1 MIFNQPQL
9 KQRRQEMRL
18 NMTQPERKL
27 WQLLRNNQMGYK
39 FRRQHSI
46 GNYIAD
52 FYCPELKLILEV
64 DGESHFVD
72 SKQSYD
78 KIREYFMMELGVHTL
93 RLKNDDV
100 IKNIE
105 GTHIYLQDQLRLRA
119 CLSSPLLRGT
129 EGGGARTINHC

>member
-9 KQRRQEMRL
+9 KQQRQELRL
-18 NMTQPERKL
+18 HMTQPERKL
-27 WQLLRNNQMGYK
+27 WKLLRNNQMGYK

-72 SKQSYD
+72 FEQSYD
-78 KIREYFMMELGVHTL
+78 KVREHFMMELGIHTL
-93 RLKNDDV
+93 RLKNVDV

-119 CLSSPLLRGT
+119 CFL
-129 EGGGARTINHC
+129 INPA

>member
-9 KQRRQEMRL
+9 KQQRQELRL
-18 NMTQPERKL
+18 HMTQPERKL
-27 WQLLRNNQMGYK
+27 WKLLRNNQMGYK

-72 SKQSYD
+72 FEQSYD
-78 KIREYFMMELGVHTL
+78 KIREHFMMELGIHTL

-119 CLSSPLLRGT
+119 CFL
-129 EGGGARTINHC
+129 INPA